1 MLLFFLGFYIGGAVA
16 STIIYMT
23 SDLLGSDGLAIDLF
37 CIFLWPLMAIALFL
51 GRMLPED
58 ES

>member
-1 MLLFFLGFYIGGAVA
+1 MLMFLLGIYIGGAVA

-23 SDLLGSDGLAIDLF
+23 SDLLGSEGLAMDLF
-37 CIFLWPLMAIALFL
+37 SIFLWPLMAISIFL
-51 GRMLPED
+51 KRTLPED